1 MTLDSVI
8 PDPSS
13 SPGSGPRRWYR
24 SAVLVAM
31 LAAVVAYF
39 GAGFYFVQ
47 PDERGVVR
55 WFGHIPESQKRI
67 EPGLHYA
74 LPWPICRVDQ
84 PKTTEVR
91 RVYVG
96 LHPDVRGAIARGDI
110 QAIAASP
117 RTDTL
122 TGDINILKVTLVVQY
137 QVSDPAAYLTGTE
150 APDALVRNTV
160 QAMLI
165 ETLAG
170 LPVDRLLTTAKVELQ
185 TKTLSRSQAL
195 LDRYGCG
202 VRLVATELESIEPPS
217 AVAEAFKDVVSAKKD
232 GERAVDQATARANTV
247 LPRARGEASRIRREA
262 EAYRLGIVSRARGD
276 ADRFLQLLAEYHKAP
291 GVTADRLRLETFEQ
305 VLPNL
310 RLYVLDNKEGDR
322 PTNLKIIDG
331 AP

>member
-1 MTLDSVI
+1 MSAEFLTRG
-8 PDPSS
+8 SS
-13 SPGSGPRRWYR
+13 SGGGVGPQRWYR
-24 SAVLVAM
+24 SAVLVAV
-31 LAAVVAYF
+31 LAVAVAYF

-47 PDERGVVR
+47 PNERGVVR
-55 WFGHIPESQKRI
+55 WFGHIPDSQKRV

-74 LPWPICRVDQ
+74 LPWPICRVEK

-117 RTDTL
+117 RTDML

-137 QVSDPAAYLTGTE
+137 QVCDPAAYLTGAE
-150 APDALVRNTV
+150 DPDGLVRNTV

-185 TKTLSRSQAL
+185 TKTLSQSQAL

-202 VRLVATELESIEPPS
+202 VRLVATELESTDPPS
-217 AVAEAFKDVVSAKKD
+217 AVAEAFNEVVSAKKN
-232 GERAVDQATARANTV
+232 GEQAVDQATARANTV
-247 LPRARGEASRIRREA
+247 LPRARGEASRIRQEA
-262 EAYRLGIVSRARGD
+262 EAYRLGVVNRARGD
-276 ADRFLQLLAEYHKAP
+276 ANRFLQLLAEYRKAP
-291 GVTADRLRLETFEQ
+291 GVTADRLRLETFDQ
-305 VLPNL
+305 ILPNV
-310 RLYVLDNKEGDR
+310 RVYVLDNKEGDR